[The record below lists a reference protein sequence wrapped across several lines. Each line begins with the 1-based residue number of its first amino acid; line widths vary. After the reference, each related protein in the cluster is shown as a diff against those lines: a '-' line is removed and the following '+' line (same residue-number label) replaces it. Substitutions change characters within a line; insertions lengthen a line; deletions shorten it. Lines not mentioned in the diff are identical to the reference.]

1 MGLET
6 PDWMTPE
13 ISEALAAIENPHAV
27 KKQLTVLLVAQALA
41 TGQPVSAVF
50 ERDDTCKADVWYGT
64 KRRNGSRKLGW
75 REEPTIATALHV
87 ATERARWWVRVKQ
100 GQAVQSAIDALID
113 LSEDAARQIASAIRF
128 GQLTFDRGPE
138 LVIKQASVAEV
149 LKASTE
155 VLDRVS
161 TLTATKATTVQ
172 TLDADQFAV
181 LTAQAK
187 AKAGAVNEAAAMA
200 WNPEQKPTDDADP
213 VSPP

>member
-6 PDWMTPE
+6 PDWLTPE

-50 ERDDTCKADVWYGT
+50 ERDDTCKADIWYGT
-64 KRRNGSRKLGW
+64 KRRNGSRKPGW

-100 GQAVQSAIDALID
+100 GQAVQNSLDILMD

-128 GQLTFDRGPE
+128 GQLTFDRDAE
-138 LVIKQASVAEV
+138 IVIKQASVAEV

-161 TLTATKATTVQ
+161 AATASKSTTEVVGMSLEEWRAAQKQRQTQATQ
-172 TLDADQFAV
+172 ALADFA
-181 LTAQAK
+181 
-187 AKAGAVNEAAAMA
+187 
-200 WNPEQKPTDDADP
+200 DDE
-213 VSPP
+213 

>member
-6 PDWMTPE
+6 PDWLTPE

-50 ERDDTCKADVWYGT
+50 ERDDTCKADIWYGT
-64 KRRNGSRKLGW
+64 KRRSGARKPGW
-75 REEPTIATALHV
+75 KEDAAIALALHL

-100 GQAVQSAIDALID
+100 GQAVQNSLDILLD
-113 LSEDAARQIASAIRF
+113 LSEDAARQIASAVRF
-128 GQLTFDRGPE
+128 GQLTFDRGPDI
-138 LVIKQASVAEV
+138 VIKQASVAEV

-161 TLTATKATTVQ
+161 AATASKSATEVVGMSLEEWRAAQKQRQ
-172 TLDADQFAV
+172 TQATQALADFA
-181 LTAQAK
+181 
-187 AKAGAVNEAAAMA
+187 
-200 WNPEQKPTDDADP
+200 DDE
-213 VSPP
+213 

>member
-6 PDWMTPE
+6 PDWLTPE

-50 ERDDTCKADVWYGT
+50 ERDDTCKADIWYGT
-64 KRRNGSRKLGW
+64 KRRNGSRKPGW

-138 LVIKQASVAEV
+138 IVIKQASVAEV

-161 TLTATKATTVQ
+161 AATATKGR
-172 TLDADQFAV
+172 
-181 LTAQAK
+181 QA
-187 AKAGAVNEAAAMA
+187 AGDEELIPIVRVRPGYLEKLQ
-200 WNPEQKPTDDADP
+200 P
-213 VSPP
+213 

>member
-6 PDWMTPE
+6 PDWLTPE

-50 ERDDTCKADVWYGT
+50 ERDDTCKADIWYGT
-64 KRRNGSRKLGW
+64 KRRNGSRKPGW

-138 LVIKQASVAEV
+138 IVIKQASVAHRG
-149 LKASTE
+149 AGSGQCS
-155 VLDRVS
+155 DRH
-161 TLTATKATTVQ
+161 Q
-172 TLDADQFAV
+172 GP
-181 LTAQAK
+181 
-187 AKAGAVNEAAAMA
+187 AGGGR
-200 WNPEQKPTDDADP
+200 
-213 VSPP
+213 